1 MKKTFLFLAILPS
14 ILFAQIGPIQT
25 QEKPYEFI
33 HRIVYLDK
41 KANIYYLHCQS
52 NNQFEN
58 KVVRYKIGTTPTQV
72 VQSLTNLYA
81 TFANQGEQ
89 FDLGPYTL
97 RIEKYWI
104 RFVKKGDLYYTAGDY
119 LLSNI
124 EMRAA
129 MKEFLL
135 NRGADT
141 GKVRIIANT
150 PETGILNVYFE
161 DYDIKADLHLDTD
174 ITPILS
180 HEYQFEDELTPEDV
194 CALHNAAA
202 DGTLTRCPLLLQLCK

>member
-1 MKKTFLFLAILPS
+1 MLELLLFIAVIIIVVVAIKLGKQDNVPAARPSGLPDG
-14 ILFAQIGPIQT
+14 LKMA
-25 QEKPYEFI
+25 
-33 HRIVYLDK
+33 R
-41 KANIYYLHCQS
+41 
-52 NNQFEN
+52 
-58 KVVRYKIGTTPTQV
+58 R
-72 VQSLTNLYA
+72 
-81 TFANQGEQ
+81 
-89 FDLGPYTL
+89 
-97 RIEKYWI
+97 
-104 RFVKKGDLYYTAGDY
+104 
-119 LLSNI
+119 
-124 EMRAA
+124 RAA

-141 GKVRIIANT
+141 GKVHIIANT